1 MMSYHKPTG
10 ELVGILAYVT
20 YLHFNDFESL
30 FNMQVPV
37 PSMSYF

>member
-1 MMSYHKPTG
+1 MSYHKPTG

-30 FNMQVPV
+30 FSRPKHHA
-37 PSMSYF
+37 SSCA